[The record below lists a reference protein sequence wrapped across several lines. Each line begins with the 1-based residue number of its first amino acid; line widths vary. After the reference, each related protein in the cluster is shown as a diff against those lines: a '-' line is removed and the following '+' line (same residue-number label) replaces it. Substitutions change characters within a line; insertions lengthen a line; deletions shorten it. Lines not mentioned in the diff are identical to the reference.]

1 MNLSPGYKL
10 ESGKDLVCKL
20 QKMIYRLKQSPK
32 VWYAKLSS
40 YLLSLKFNIC
50 NADHSLFLKH
60 DKKLTTLILV

>member
-1 MNLSPGYKL
+1 
-10 ESGKDLVCKL
+10 
-20 QKMIYRLKQSPK
+20 MIYELKQSPK

-60 DKKLTTLILV
+60 DKKHTTLILV